1 VCLIYRKAK
10 VGRRKRD
17 RYLISPIRS
26 YNNPATAKSAPKSF
40 DQPFH
45 FARATT
51 DGALQFCNY
60 VFYKPPERERERERE
75 RDETLLFLSHTINF
89 LKFFDDGA
97 KAGKNMPFFS
107 LPSLCICFFCVSRQ
121 NQSCVLQSTEKSKF
135 GRKHVKR
142 EGSSTRRTD
151 VASAIR
157 TENLLLSF
165 IELPAA
171 MRKMPKQ
178 REKKIQN
185 KTRNLIPNNPSPAHT
200 EAGDGKVL
208 ATPKPGKCREKTIK
222 TKPTKKNTVLYHTI
236 ALLTVQQ

>member
-1 VCLIYRKAK
+1 LVKNPLFASFFFLFLFFFFFFLFHFPNEKWERQPLWTRQQHMLWWCACVCLIYRKAK

-60 VFYKPPERERERERE
+60 VFYKPPERERE
-75 RDETLLFLSHTINF
+75 TLLFLSHTINF

-121 NQSCVLQSTEKSKF
+121 NQSCV
-135 GRKHVKR
+135 
-142 EGSSTRRTD
+142 
-151 VASAIR
+151 
-157 TENLLLSF
+157 
-165 IELPAA
+165 
-171 MRKMPKQ
+171 
-178 REKKIQN
+178 
-185 KTRNLIPNNPSPAHT
+185 
-200 EAGDGKVL
+200 
-208 ATPKPGKCREKTIK
+208 
-222 TKPTKKNTVLYHTI
+222 
-236 ALLTVQQ
+236 

>member
-1 VCLIYRKAK
+1 
-10 VGRRKRD
+10 
-17 RYLISPIRS
+17 
-26 YNNPATAKSAPKSF
+26 
-40 DQPFH
+40 
-45 FARATT
+45 
-51 DGALQFCNY
+51 
-60 VFYKPPERERERERE
+60 
-75 RDETLLFLSHTINF
+75 
-89 LKFFDDGA
+89 
-97 KAGKNMPFFS
+97 MPFFS

-178 REKKIQN
+178 REKKNTKQDEESDPQQSKSSTHRSWRWKSPRHPETGKMQREDNQN
-185 KTRNLIPNNPSPAHT
+185 KTQPKIQSYTTLLHCLQSSSKRRRDPLFPPPSNPAAFKRKNPDWINI
-200 EAGDGKVL
+200 AGAIRKKKKKKENSV
-208 ATPKPGKCREKTIK
+208 RE
-222 TKPTKKNTVLYHTI
+222 
-236 ALLTVQQ
+236 

>member
-1 VCLIYRKAK
+1 
-10 VGRRKRD
+10 
-17 RYLISPIRS
+17 
-26 YNNPATAKSAPKSF
+26 
-40 DQPFH
+40 
-45 FARATT
+45 
-51 DGALQFCNY
+51 
-60 VFYKPPERERERERE
+60 
-75 RDETLLFLSHTINF
+75 
-89 LKFFDDGA
+89 
-97 KAGKNMPFFS
+97 MPFFS

-222 TKPTKKNTVLYHTI
+222 TKPTKKNTVATI
-236 ALLTVQQ
+236 PHYCTAYSPAVNGEEILSFLHPLTQPLSKEKS